1 MTKEPITI
9 LLDKKKKRAIDAVAQ
24 RGDRDS
30 ESVIR
35 DAIDAYLDLQ
45 TWQESHIQEGLRQA
59 DAGEFASDRQ
69 VARVF
74 SKWRA

>member
-1 MTKEPITI
+1 MSKEPVTI
-9 LLDKKKKRAIDAVAQ
+9 LLDKEKKKAIEAVAQ

-35 DAIDAYLDLQ
+35 EAIDAYLDLQ

-59 DAGEFASDRQ
+59 DAGEFASDQ
-69 VARVF
+69 EVARVF

>member
-1 MTKEPITI
+1 VTKEPVTI
-9 LLDKKKKRAIDAVAQ
+9 LLEKETKQAIDAVAA
-24 RGDRDS
+24 RGDRDA

-35 DAIDAYLDLQ
+35 EAIDTYLDVEA
-45 TWQESHIQEGLRQA
+45 WQDSHIQEGLRQA
-59 DAGEFASDRQ
+59 DAGEFASDEQ

>member
-9 LLDKKKKRAIDAVAQ
+9 LLDKEKKRAIEAAAL
-24 RGDRDS
+24 RGDRDA

-35 DAIDAYLDLQ
+35 EAIDAYLDLQ

-59 DAGEFASDRQ
+59 DAGEFASDEA
-69 VARVF
+69 VARAF
-74 SKWRA
+74 SKWRV

>member
-1 MTKEPITI
+1 MTKEPVTI
-9 LLDKKKKRAIDAVAQ
+9 LLEKETKRAIDAVAA
-24 RGDRDS
+24 RGDRDV

-35 DAIDAYLDLQ
+35 EAIDAYLDLE
-45 TWQESHIQEGLRQA
+45 TWQDRHVQEGLRQA
-59 DAGEFASDRQ
+59 DAGEFASDEQ